1 MGKWCHFLESNWCQL
16 KQSSNTW
23 ICECAGKWVGV
34 KNGIILLEGKLA
46 AKQLPLK
53 MFILC
58 CCCSTLLLLFSHL
71 VVSDSSQPHGL
82 THTRFLCLSPSPGV
96 CPSSCSLYQWCHPAI
111 SSSVVP
117 FPFCLKSFPAS
128 GSFLMSWFFVSGS
141 QSIGALASV
150 LPMTLQDWFPL
161 GSTCLISLLSKGFIL
176 AVQGVHTWLSAVPNL
191 RIFVKE
197 MLKVVCKDLASGI
210 FNTELSPVA
219 NYLTLPK
226 YPAIED
232 LLNKWSHVL

>member
-1 MGKWCHFLESNWCQL
+1 METVGIYNCNIL
-16 KQSSNTW
+16 SSLMLRT
-23 ICECAGKWVGV
+23 VS
-34 KNGIILLEGKLA
+34 
-46 AKQLPLK
+46 
-53 MFILC
+53 FISPTL
-58 CCCSTLLLLFSHL
+58 LLLLFSCP
-71 VVSDSSQPHGL
+71 VVSNSLWANGL
-82 THTRFLCLSPSPGV
+82 QHARLPCPTPSPGV
-96 CPSSCSLYQWCHPAI
+96 CPSSCSLYQWCHLVI
-111 SSSVVP
+111 SSSTVP
-117 FPFCLKSFPAS
+117 FPFCLQSFPAS

-150 LPMTLQDWFPL
+150 LPMTIQDWFPL
-161 GSTCLISLLSKGFIL
+161 GSTSLISLLSKGFIL

-191 RIFVKE
+191 RIYVKE

-210 FNTELSPVA
+210 FNAELFPVA